1 MRSTYLASGALMG
14 AMAMTGCSKDP
25 GSLTSGDL
33 TSGASATTVDDAS
46 SSTDATMEGEES
58 SGMSSSAGSEEAS
71 STDTSNDTTTIPD
84 YPPIN
89 SGCIAVDM
97 LFVVD
102 NSASMGQYQ
111 DQLADAF
118 PTFIDA
124 LWDVLPPDVDMHIG
138 ITTSDFAGGCDT
150 PEATLNCQSTADV
163 ADIVGHYIKPTDSI
177 GNGQRGS
184 QGRLYA
190 FDNQFYYAASTSDDP
205 TDLKTWFQGAARSA
219 GEEGCTYEMPV
230 AAAGWAANP
239 INTGATG
246 NNNGFFRDE
255 GSLLVVFF
263 LTDEPDKSP
272 EYDTHVQALRNIKQ
286 GCGGDEC
293 IFMAGLIPPCTLDTN
308 QKLWQFMNAWGD
320 PDPAPWGDIYETQM
334 YPELVGTLLAQLL
347 GDKCEQI
354 PPVG

>member
-1 MRSTYLASGALMG
+1 MRSTLLVLAAAGATL
-14 AMAMTGCSKDP
+14 TSCSKEP
-25 GSLTSGDL
+25 GTLEGSGSLTSGTNTYTTDED
-33 TSGASATTVDDAS
+33 TTAESEGESSTEESEATT
-46 SSTDATMEGEES
+46 SSTES
-58 SGMSSSAGSEEAS
+58 TETG
-71 STDTSNDTTTIPD
+71 TDTTMIPD

-102 NSASMGQYQ
+102 NSASMGIYQ
-111 DQLADAF
+111 DELADAF
-118 PTFIDA
+118 PSFIDA
-124 LWDVLPPDVDMHIG
+124 LWDVLPPDVDLHVG
-138 ITTSDFAGGCDT
+138 VTTTDFAGGCDT

-163 ADIVGHYIKPTDSI
+163 SDIVGHYVKPTDSI
-177 GNGQRGS
+177 GNGQKGS

-190 FDNQFYYAASTSDDP
+190 FNNEFYYSITTSEDSTP
-205 TDLKTWFQGAARSA
+205 LKTWFAGAATSA
-219 GEEGCTYEMPV
+219 GESGCTFEMPI

-246 NNNGFFRDE
+246 ANNGFFRDE

-272 EYDTHVQALRNIKQ
+272 EYDSHVQALRNIKSD
-286 GCGGDEC
+286 CGGDEC
-293 IFMAGLIPPCTLDTN
+293 IFMAGLIPPCTLDNN

-320 PDPAPWGDIYETQM
+320 PDPAPWGDIYETNM
-334 YPELVGTLLAQLL
+334 YPELVGGLLAQVL
-347 GDKCEQI
+347 GDKCEEI